1 MTLSNA
7 FRLFLTSLVLLGH
20 PFNLCYSQQGPA
32 RSTAIPG
39 LVSASVVT
47 ELKAPEPNSEPVAVR
62 DIKLLEGGIL
72 KLKVLSLNGQQVP
85 QQVVQV
91 HFQQS
96 VIAATKTNEAGEV
109 VISGLRPGVHIVH
122 SGDAARAYRFWA
134 PETAPPAA
142 ISNPAFVVGMESALG
157 QYGPPMM
164 APGFLATTVTATA
177 LAAVL
182 IGKNRGK
189 GSEVAVPAS
198 P

>member
-1 MTLSNA
+1 MTLSSL

-20 PFNLCYSQQGPA
+20 PFNLCYSQQGPSG
-32 RSTAIPG
+32 STTTPG
-39 LVSASVVT
+39 MISASGVSV
-47 ELKAPEPNSEPVAVR
+47 LKAPEPKSEPVAVR
-62 DIKLLEGGIL
+62 DIKLLDGGTL
-72 KLKVLSLNGQQVP
+72 KLKVLSLDGRQVP

-91 HFQQS
+91 QFQQT
-96 VIAATKTNEAGEV
+96 VIAATKTNESGEV

-122 SGDAARAYRFWA
+122 SGDAAQAYRFWA

>member
-1 MTLSNA
+1 MTLSNV
-7 FRLFLTSLVLLGH
+7 FRLFLASLVLLGH
-20 PFNLCYSQQGPA
+20 PFSVCYSQQGSA
-32 RSTAIPG
+32 GQSAIPAFTPAS
-39 LVSASVVT
+39 SAS
-47 ELKAPEPNSEPVAVR
+47 ELQSPAPEYGAAAVR
-62 DIKLLEGGIL
+62 DIKLQQGGTL
-72 KLKVLSLNGQQVP
+72 KLKVLSLDGQQIA

-91 HFQQS
+91 SFQQS

-109 VISGLRPGVHIVH
+109 VISGLRPGVHVVH
-122 SGDAARAYRFWA
+122 SGDSSQAYRLWA

-164 APGFLATTVTATA
+164 APGFLATTVTAAA
-177 LAAVL
+177 LTAVL

-189 GSEVAVPAS
+189 SSVVPVPAS